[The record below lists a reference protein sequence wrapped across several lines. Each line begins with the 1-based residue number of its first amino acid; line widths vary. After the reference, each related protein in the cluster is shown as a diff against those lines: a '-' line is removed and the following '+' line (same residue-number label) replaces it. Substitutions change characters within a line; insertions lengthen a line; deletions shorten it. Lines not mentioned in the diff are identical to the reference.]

1 MDNQESVRLSSSCKT
16 MYSQPLHVPHR
27 SKRITHGFSYRNQS
41 LGSSHNVSHALF
53 INTEAVDGF
62 TSGTKN
68 ESSLSMLPQE
78 ISDRDTLIRMHLLGI
93 DLNNIGNLNK
103 SAFTPNLEWTIC
115 QPMHHMLNLKLRNLP
130 LVQRKGLNSALYRRS
145 IDDIIIYS

>member
-1 MDNQESVRLSSSCKT
+1 
-16 MYSQPLHVPHR
+16 
-27 SKRITHGFSYRNQS
+27 

-115 QPMHHMLNLKLRNLP
+115 
-130 LVQRKGLNSALYRRS
+130 
-145 IDDIIIYS
+145 